1 MLSHYAMMYMEVF
14 PPQYNF
20 PDTFLG
26 REQLHGLTVAS
37 IAISNYRASNF
48 SGSSKEASEKFNFE
62 ENKANNFHTT
72 QTKRVGELE
81 DEKRYWNVTF
91 RRSKSQVLWQSVRT
105 EWFLI
110 KHFHPDA
117 RFIRMNWQSLEGE
130 FVEPDGN
137 FCRKASRKSSRLSRP
152 LPPA

>member
-14 PPQYNF
+14 PLQYDF

-48 SGSSKEASEKFNFE
+48 SGSSKEASEKFNFD
-62 ENKANNFHTT
+62 ENKANIFQTT

-91 RRSKSQVLWQSVRT
+91 RRSKSQVLAKCAHRMVFNKTFPSCRSFYPNELAIAGRRICRT
-105 EWFLI
+105 
-110 KHFHPDA
+110 
-117 RFIRMNWQSLEGE
+117 R
-130 FVEPDGN
+130 
-137 FCRKASRKSSRLSRP
+137 RKLSP
-152 LPPA
+152 